1 MNQLN
6 EKLNIAII
14 DSSDTWYAQ
23 PKLIYNELVQMGH
36 NVIFLGQP
44 NHLGYNK
51 AEVPTGFIKICIA
64 NNLSPI
70 DVFSDKEMQLNHP
83 PLERAFYSEADLVF
97 VGDKTIFLRF
107 FSDRTNSYY
116 MPYAVNNVFKPI
128 KAELKYDIAFIGN
141 LKFNERIRR
150 IELLKKHFNIF
161 ISSNHYMDEANTLM
175 NQSKIIFNTCDGKE
189 INMRVFEALGSGRLL
204 VTERVDY
211 LDELFTDKEH
221 LATYS
226 DDFDLIEKLE
236 YYLNNSVER
245 ENIAKR
251 GYLEVRKKHTYQN
264 RAKFI
269 IDKILQS
276 GLSYN
281 HKTSYH
287 ILNNKNYKD
296 FYEKQSTINLT
307 AQDRIFDFS
316 IPDPDSDGKYDI
328 RNRLKEALKV
338 AKGKVLDI
346 GCQRGGYSYNLKN
359 AGCLV
364 TAIDISLGYVKQ
376 AKEKVKEVDFLQA
389 NAENMPFKS
398 DTFDSIILSEVLEH
412 VPDEKKVVDEIYK
425 ILKPNGCVFISVPA
439 YEDDTEEH
447 VRFLNKRLLASLF
460 KYFSIQFRDNY
471 NLKSTVMIATKK
483 DNENLMLSKQIVHK
497 KTKILLTNHHLL
509 DHRGSEVYTLTL
521 AQHLKQNGCDV
532 VVYSKYVDKLEN
544 DFSSLNIQVVTNLYD
559 IANQKF
565 DVAHVHHN
573 INAAEIRYHFPNL
586 PIVFQ
591 SHGVIPFLEQP
602 PLLELGISNYL
613 AVSEEVKQNLCKN
626 GIDEK
631 NISIYRNLIDELKFK
646 STRKINSRPKY
657 ALVSSS
663 LIDEQKENII
673 RSACKELDI
682 DVQFIGGRFGIANQT
697 QLKRLID
704 KADIVFTLG
713 RGAVEVMLME
723 RIPIIYDYQGGDG
736 LVTVE
741 NFEEIMKCN
750 FSGRRYSYE
759 YTVEDLINEISKY
772 DASQVTKLREKA
784 QYYYSADRL
793 SKELI
798 ELYKM
803 VASNQIPEPDE
814 KTSMQLNYFIK
825 SIEETRDYSF
835 KRAERNITCL
845 ASTKNNFNQ
854 TISYVDEELIEL
866 LVTVDKLIDNK
877 DYDNARKIIEENN
890 NEAYIQLLLS
900 RAAKL
905 EILAGNLLYGNL
917 IIASISEAPN
927 NSKYLNDL
935 RKLLNEKHE
944 ELKSSVNHN
953 SKISTKKLL
962 EADKFIEKNNLEEAE
977 KLLLDVLNIEFQHIE
992 ALNNLA
998 VIYILKEDYK
1008 SATNLILYLLKID
1021 PENEVALGN
1030 LNFIQEQ
1037 ISHSQELI
1045 SKNETNSEVIVS
1057 EDWESEN
1064 SQIEYVLMNKNELNF
1079 PTQSEKKINLA
1090 SSLFRQADYFFSV
1103 NNLNSAE
1110 FLLHKALTFIK
1121 SNSEFENLSLTEIQQ
1136 EYKNKQFAHSANPKI
1151 DAYEEWLIINEM
1163 TAEEFQKIKVESEQ
1177 FKYQPLISIVTPV
1190 YNVDPGWLFSCVNS
1204 VLSQIYSN
1212 WEFCLVDDGSTNKET
1227 LNALNQIEK
1236 LDSRIKVKF
1245 EEINKGISAASN
1257 TALSMARGEFIALLD
1272 NDDELT
1278 IDALHEIVKL
1288 LNKNKEADFIYSDE
1302 DKIDIDGKRCEPFF
1316 KPDWSL
1322 ELFRSYSY
1330 TCHISVFRKS
1340 FIDEIGGFRNEF
1352 SGAQDYDITLRAI
1365 ERTKNIFHIPKILYH
1380 WRKIPGSAAD
1390 VIDAKGWALIAAK
1403 RALEDHLVRTQIE
1416 AEVKKSES
1424 IPGCFRVKYK
1434 IKGNPLVS
1442 ILLPTRGQMQG
1453 KSEDE
1458 LLFKCVESIV
1468 SKTEY
1473 SNYEILIGYNNTL
1486 ESKIQNFLKAYPH
1499 RAINYKLN
1507 GEFNF
1512 ANKINFMAKHA
1523 RGEHLVI
1530 FNDDLEVIAGEW
1542 LSSLLEFS
1550 QQEEVGVVGSKLLFP
1565 DGKLQHVGMV
1575 LGINGYPAHI
1585 YHSAKPDFPGYRG
1598 DANLIR
1604 NYSAVTGAA
1613 MMVKKKLFDELKGLD
1628 ENFRIDYN
1636 DTDFCMRVLEKGY
1649 RNVYTPYSLFYHHES
1664 AALSSGRL
1672 NKKETELFQNKWK
1685 KYLNNDPFY
1694 NPNLTKKAL
1703 DYSLD
1708 LCPV

>member
-657 ALVSSS
+657 ALVSS
-663 LIDEQKENII
+663 
-673 RSACKELDI
+673 
-682 DVQFIGGRFGIANQT
+682 
-697 QLKRLID
+697 RLID
-704 KADIVFTLG
+704 
-713 RGAVEVMLME
+713 
-723 RIPIIYDYQGGDG
+723 
-736 LVTVE
+736 
-741 NFEEIMKCN
+741 
-750 FSGRRYSYE
+750 
-759 YTVEDLINEISKY
+759 
-772 DASQVTKLREKA
+772 
-784 QYYYSADRL
+784 
-793 SKELI
+793 
-798 ELYKM
+798 
-803 VASNQIPEPDE
+803 
-814 KTSMQLNYFIK
+814 
-825 SIEETRDYSF
+825 
-835 KRAERNITCL
+835 
-845 ASTKNNFNQ
+845 
-854 TISYVDEELIEL
+854 
-866 LVTVDKLIDNK
+866 
-877 DYDNARKIIEENN
+877 
-890 NEAYIQLLLS
+890 
-900 RAAKL
+900 
-905 EILAGNLLYGNL
+905 
-917 IIASISEAPN
+917 
-927 NSKYLNDL
+927 
-935 RKLLNEKHE
+935 
-944 ELKSSVNHN
+944 
-953 SKISTKKLL
+953 
-962 EADKFIEKNNLEEAE
+962 
-977 KLLLDVLNIEFQHIE
+977 
-992 ALNNLA
+992 
-998 VIYILKEDYK
+998 
-1008 SATNLILYLLKID
+1008 
-1021 PENEVALGN
+1021 
-1030 LNFIQEQ
+1030 
-1037 ISHSQELI
+1037 
-1045 SKNETNSEVIVS
+1045 
-1057 EDWESEN
+1057 
-1064 SQIEYVLMNKNELNF
+1064 
-1079 PTQSEKKINLA
+1079 
-1090 SSLFRQADYFFSV
+1090 
-1103 NNLNSAE
+1103 
-1110 FLLHKALTFIK
+1110 
-1121 SNSEFENLSLTEIQQ
+1121 
-1136 EYKNKQFAHSANPKI
+1136 
-1151 DAYEEWLIINEM
+1151 
-1163 TAEEFQKIKVESEQ
+1163 
-1177 FKYQPLISIVTPV
+1177 
-1190 YNVDPGWLFSCVNS
+1190 
-1204 VLSQIYSN
+1204 
-1212 WEFCLVDDGSTNKET
+1212 
-1227 LNALNQIEK
+1227 
-1236 LDSRIKVKF
+1236 
-1245 EEINKGISAASN
+1245 
-1257 TALSMARGEFIALLD
+1257 
-1272 NDDELT
+1272 
-1278 IDALHEIVKL
+1278 
-1288 LNKNKEADFIYSDE
+1288 
-1302 DKIDIDGKRCEPFF
+1302 
-1316 KPDWSL
+1316 
-1322 ELFRSYSY
+1322 
-1330 TCHISVFRKS
+1330 
-1340 FIDEIGGFRNEF
+1340 
-1352 SGAQDYDITLRAI
+1352 
-1365 ERTKNIFHIPKILYH
+1365 
-1380 WRKIPGSAAD
+1380 
-1390 VIDAKGWALIAAK
+1390 
-1403 RALEDHLVRTQIE
+1403 
-1416 AEVKKSES
+1416 
-1424 IPGCFRVKYK
+1424 
-1434 IKGNPLVS
+1434 
-1442 ILLPTRGQMQG
+1442 
-1453 KSEDE
+1453 
-1458 LLFKCVESIV
+1458 
-1468 SKTEY
+1468 
-1473 SNYEILIGYNNTL
+1473 
-1486 ESKIQNFLKAYPH
+1486 
-1499 RAINYKLN
+1499 
-1507 GEFNF
+1507 
-1512 ANKINFMAKHA
+1512 
-1523 RGEHLVI
+1523 
-1530 FNDDLEVIAGEW
+1530 
-1542 LSSLLEFS
+1542 
-1550 QQEEVGVVGSKLLFP
+1550 
-1565 DGKLQHVGMV
+1565 
-1575 LGINGYPAHI
+1575 
-1585 YHSAKPDFPGYRG
+1585 
-1598 DANLIR
+1598 
-1604 NYSAVTGAA
+1604 
-1613 MMVKKKLFDELKGLD
+1613 
-1628 ENFRIDYN
+1628 
-1636 DTDFCMRVLEKGY
+1636 
-1649 RNVYTPYSLFYHHES
+1649 
-1664 AALSSGRL
+1664 
-1672 NKKETELFQNKWK
+1672 
-1685 KYLNNDPFY
+1685 
-1694 NPNLTKKAL
+1694 
-1703 DYSLD
+1703 
-1708 LCPV
+1708 